1 MMQSWLEIPS
11 DSDFSLANVPFG
23 ICSFP
28 YSSSTPLSATLS
40 PCTPRCCTAI
50 GNHAIDLHLLAE
62 AGLLD
67 DLVMTA
73 SGLDESGRGEIINNF
88 HPRIVFSQPTLN
100 EFMSCEKYVW
110 VAVRNRLISLFLDSS
125 SSNDDNNYSG
135 VISADNRLQQ
145 NLALQS
151 QCMHPLSTALYH
163 LPASIGDYTDFY
175 SSREHATNVGIMF
188 RGRENALQPNW
199 LHLPV
204 GYHGRSSSVFPSLA
218 SSATTTVENDC
229 CEGEVTPIAGGNRMS
244 TVRRPCGQI
253 QLDPLDP
260 AKGSIY
266 GPCKLM
272 DFEME
277 VAFFVGGPTN
287 TDNEQQQDQQGE
299 QEQQQHRGRPL
310 TLSEAQ
316 DRIFGYVLMN
326 DWSARDIQKWEYV
339 PLGPFTSKNFATTI
353 STWVVTSMAL
363 EPFRCETSAGVQ
375 GGGGGGDP
383 TPLEYLKDPNYGSLD
398 VNLSVSIQPSSTSTA
413 TQICSS
419 NLKHMYWS
427 SAQQL
432 VHHSVTGC
440 PMNAGDLLASG
451 TISGK
456 EQHNFGSMLELS
468 WRGSREVVLD
478 GGEVRK
484 FLKDGDAVIMK
495 GWCQRDGLGRVGFG
509 QCSGKVL
516 PAIPFPYD
524 SPNKKDE
531 SAVKESYTNFK
542 LYGCG
547 MSSCLWT
554 VRIALAAKG
563 IPYEYDTH
571 APININLDKKSQ
583 TSDEHSSTNTM
594 QQQVPTALEFTDG
607 DNVVRITQSLAIIE
621 LLETAFD
628 HRGGR
633 LLPLDPVARAKVKEI
648 TEVIN
653 SGMTQ
658 RLQYSSVLGMID
670 EERLREVEKLVADS
684 RSSSGGGASVGPFAT
699 GSFGPTLADAC
710 IAPQLHN
717 ARRFGV
723 DLESLCPTLL
733 EVEKKFNDHPWFQN
747 TKSKT

>member
-1 MMQSWLEIPS
+1 
-11 DSDFSLANVPFG
+11 
-23 ICSFP
+23 
-28 YSSSTPLSATLS
+28 
-40 PCTPRCCTAI
+40 
-50 GNHAIDLHLLAE
+50 
-62 AGLLD
+62 
-67 DLVMTA
+67 MTTE
-73 SGLDESGRGEIINNF
+73 SDESRCSEIITNF

-100 EFMSCEKYVW
+100 EFMSCEKHVW
-110 VAVRNRLISLFLDSS
+110 VAVRNRIISLFLDSS
-125 SSNDDNNYSG
+125 SSSSSNNH
-135 VISADNRLQQ
+135 IQIAIQADNRLQQ
-145 NLALQS
+145 NSALQS
-151 QCMHPLSTALYH
+151 QCMHPLSTTLYH

-188 RGRENALQPNW
+188 RGRDNALQPNW

-204 GYHGRSSSVFPSLA
+204 GYHGRSSSVYPSLA
-218 SSATTTVENDC
+218 SSAATAENDC
-229 CEGEVTPIAGGNRMS
+229 ERNSVGGEKLS
-244 TVRRPCGQI
+244 TVRRPCGQL
-253 QLDPLDP
+253 QVDPLDP

-272 DFEME
+272 DFELE

-287 TDNEQQQDQQGE
+287 TDNEQDHN
-299 QEQQQHRGRPL
+299 QQQPRGRPL
-310 TLSEAQ
+310 TLPEAQ

-375 GGGGGGDP
+375 GGGGEP
-383 TPLEYLKDPNYGSLD
+383 TPLEYLKDPNYGSYD
-398 VNLSVSIQPSSTSTA
+398 VNLSVSIQPSSTSA
-413 TQICSS
+413 STQICTS
-419 NLKHMYWS
+419 NLKNMYWS

-468 WRGSREVVLD
+468 WKGSREVKLEN
-478 GGEVRK
+478 GEVRK

-495 GWCQRDGLGRVGFG
+495 GWCQREGSGRIGFG
-509 QCSGKVL
+509 QCSARIL

-524 SPNKKDE
+524 SPKEKEVE
-531 SAVKESYTNFK
+531 STPMQPEERYTNFK
-542 LYGCG
+542 LYGSWW
-547 MSSCLWT
+547 SSCSWT

-563 IPYEYDTH
+563 IPYEYGTH
-571 APININLDKKSQ
+571 IPNININLDEKAL
-583 TSDEHSSTNTM
+583 TSDKHSSITLM
-594 QQQVPTALEFTDG
+594 QQQVPTVLEFMDG
-607 DNVVRITQSLAIIE
+607 GNVVRISQSLAIIE
-621 LLETAFD
+621 FLETAFD

-648 TEVIN
+648 VEVIN
-653 SGMTQ
+653 SVTQ
-658 RLQYSSVLGMID
+658 QLQNSSVIGMADSISGKESLG
-670 EERLREVEKLVADS
+670 EEFGKQAIMSGFSSVEKKVATIHS
-684 RSSSGGGASVGPFAT
+684 ISNGKGASVAGPFAT

-710 IAPQLHN
+710 LAPQLYN

-723 DLESLCPTLL
+723 DLEGVYPTLV
-733 EVEKKFNDHPWFQN
+733 EIEKKYNDHPWFQN
-747 TKSKT
+747 AQPEAQPMK